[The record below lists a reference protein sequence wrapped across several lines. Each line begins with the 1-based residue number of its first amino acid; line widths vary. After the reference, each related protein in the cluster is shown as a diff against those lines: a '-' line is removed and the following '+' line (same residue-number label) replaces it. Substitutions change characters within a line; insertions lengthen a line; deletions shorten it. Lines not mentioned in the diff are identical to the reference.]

1 MSALIDFH
9 SHILPG
15 VDDGSRSLRESL
27 DMLRMEADQGIRT
40 VVATPHFYPQHDT
53 PERFLSRRREAYCR
67 LREEAEKEG
76 NLPEILLGAEVYYF
90 SGISHSDIITQLTI
104 AGKNCILLEMP
115 LPPWT
120 DKMYREMEEISTKYG
135 ITPLIAHVDRYIGPL
150 RTHRIPERLSQL
162 PVLVQANASF
172 FLRPGTRRMALRML
186 QEGRI
191 HLLGSDCH
199 NMTSR
204 KPNLDAAENCIRQHL
219 GDDALEEIRLYQ
231 EDILHNRL

>member
-1 MSALIDFH
+1 MSTLIDFH

-15 VDDGSRSLRESL
+15 VDDGSRSLQESL
-27 DMLRMEADQGIRT
+27 DMLRMEAEQGIRT

-53 PERFLSRRREAYCR
+53 PERFLSRRREAYLR
-67 LREEAEKEG
+67 LREEEEKQG
-76 NLPEILLGAEVYYF
+76 GLPEILLGAEVYYF

-120 DKMYREMEEISTKYG
+120 DKMYREMEEISRKYG

-150 RTHRIPERLSQL
+150 RTHRIPERLSGL

-186 QEGRI
+186 EEGRI

-204 KPNLDAAENCIRQHL
+204 KPNLGDAEAYIRNRL
-219 GDDALEEIRLYQ
+219 GEEALEEIRLYQ
-231 EDILHNRL
+231 EDVLQGQL